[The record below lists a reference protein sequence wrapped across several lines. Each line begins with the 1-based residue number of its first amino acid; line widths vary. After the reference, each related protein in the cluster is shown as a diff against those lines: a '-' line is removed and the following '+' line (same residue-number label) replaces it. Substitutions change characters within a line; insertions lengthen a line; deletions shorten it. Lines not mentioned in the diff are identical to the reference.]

1 MNSHITKNILQ
12 NSLFAKL
19 SDNKEISL
27 QDSNRLV
34 YTGKVIGIQK
44 EDGGDRC
51 YNVTLQLRNENKTIF
66 VRTFD

>member
-19 SDNKEISL
+19 SDNKEVSL
-27 QDSNRLV
+27 RASNGLV
-34 YTGKVIGIQK
+34 YTGKVIEIKK

-51 YNVTLQLRNENKTIF
+51 YNVTLQQPNENKTFF